1 MLSQEKEILSFLLRY
16 TVKISNACHFMK
28 GLSMWVRF
36 FFSRKFMNETHPHE
50 MKTQLY
56 DS

>member
-1 MLSQEKEILSFLLRY
+1 MSFYERAFY
-16 TVKISNACHFMK
+16 VGS
-28 GLSMWVRF
+28 F

>member
-1 MLSQEKEILSFLLRY
+1 MLSQEKEILSFLPRY
-16 TVKISNACHFMK
+16 TVKISNACHFIH